1 MTFDRV
7 LNALWRLAIL
17 AALAWIGW
25 GLQLLH
31 QDLAP
36 QPDDRTTADA
46 QAPDPLEDSIEAL
59 RDEVNVLTQKVDAVL
74 VVMARAK

>member
-1 MTFDRV
+1 MKFERV
-7 LNALWRLAIL
+7 LEAPWRLAIL

-36 QPDDRTTADA
+36 QPDDRTTAQVPGA
-46 QAPDPLEDSIEAL
+46 DPLEESIENL
-59 RDEVNVLTQKVDAVL
+59 RDEVDILTQKVDAVL

>member
-1 MTFDRV
+1 MKFERV
-7 LNALWRLAIL
+7 LDALWRMAIL
-17 AALAWIGW
+17 AVLAWIGW

-36 QPDDRTTADA
+36 QPDDQTTA
-46 QAPDPLEDSIEAL
+46 QAPGADPLEESIENL
-59 RDEVNVLTQKVDAVL
+59 RDEVDILTQKVDAVL

>member
-1 MTFDRV
+1 MTFVRV
-7 LNALWRLAIL
+7 LDALWRLAIV

-36 QPDDRTTADA
+36 QPDDRTTAE
-46 QAPDPLEDSIEAL
+46 APAADPLEESIENL
-59 RDEVNVLTQKVDAVL
+59 RDEVNLLVQKVDAVL